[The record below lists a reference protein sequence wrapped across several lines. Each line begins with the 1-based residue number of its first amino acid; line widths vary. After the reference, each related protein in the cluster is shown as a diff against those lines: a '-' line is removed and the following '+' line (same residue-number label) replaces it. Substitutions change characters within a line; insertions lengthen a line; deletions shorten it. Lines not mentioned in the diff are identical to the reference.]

1 LAATSSTDAL
11 EVIQVKYGE
20 RITQKSAVFHDYAGY
35 GQPDGD
41 LHMEYNYWILRR
53 GDQLILFD
61 TGYDISARDWL
72 GEISVLPT
80 PESLKLLGVDPLAV
94 SMVITSHFHYD
105 HIGYLGLF
113 ENAQVVSG
121 AREHEYWFGK
131 LHYDH
136 IGYLSLFANAQVVS
150 AQAEYDYWFAKWAS
164 DSLDGEFTIAEH
176 LEAVRAAEQE
186 GRLLLVD
193 KQADVWPGVT
203 VYPVGGHCPGELVT
217 LARSRSGPIIL
228 AADAA
233 HFYEQL
239 ENEWP
244 FFAFTD
250 LGEMRRALAFI
261 KQLASS
267 AGAVVV
273 PGHDGRVRDRF
284 PALDGTA
291 ASIATVL
298 G

>member
-1 LAATSSTDAL
+1 MSAIRHAKEARVSTAASSTGGL

-20 RITQKSAVFHDYAGY
+20 RITRKSVVFHDYAGY

-41 LHMEYNYWILRR
+41 LRMEYNYWVLRQGGR
-53 GDQLILFD
+53 LILFD

-72 GEISVLPT
+72 GEVSVLPT
-80 PESLKLLGVDPLAV
+80 PESLGLLGIDPLAV

-105 HIGYLGLF
+105 HIGYL
-113 ENAQVVSG
+113 
-121 AREHEYWFGK
+121 
-131 LHYDH
+131 
-136 IGYLSLFANAQVVS
+136 SLFTRARVVS
-150 AQAEYDYWFAKWAS
+150 ARAERDYWFAKWAGG
-164 DSLDGEFTIAEH
+164 SLGGEFTIAEH
-176 LEAVRAAEQE
+176 LEAVRAAEQQ
-186 GRLLLVD
+186 GRLWLVD
-193 KQADVWPGVT
+193 RQTDVSPGVT

-217 LARSRSGPIIL
+217 LARSRSGPLIL

-239 ENEWP
+239 DNEWP

-250 LGEMRRALAFI
+250 LAEMRRALAFI
-261 KQLASS
+261 NQLASS
-267 AGAVVV
+267 TGAVVV

-284 PALDGTA
+284 PALAGHA
-291 ASIATVL
+291 ARIATVL